1 MSAVIARLMHRGAAA
16 ALSTCV
22 GVTLWGG
29 LALPTRAEGT
39 HSTPH
44 ADGDRSHPNP
54 SHSNPSHS
62 STGHADA
69 EQPMM
74 HGHGRLEIP
83 ADAAAPQVAITL
95 SPDALRGWNLHVQV
109 EHFQFAP
116 GPDAP
121 LDAFD
126 QGHAHLYING
136 EKVTRLYGPWYY
148 LPTLPSGDVEVRVT
162 LNTNDH
168 RDLYVN
174 DVAIAA
180 TTRIQVPPQT
190 PAP

>member
-1 MSAVIARLMHRGAAA
+1 MAAVIARMMRWGTVV
-16 ALSTCV
+16 ALSTCT
-22 GVTLWGG
+22 GLTLWGG
-29 LALPTRAEGT
+29 LALPSRAEGT
-39 HSTPH
+39 HSMPH
-44 ADGDRSHPNP
+44 PDGHPP
-54 SHSNPSHS
+54 LSNPSTGDPS
-62 STGHADA
+62 SSSPQRGHAD
-69 EQPMM
+69 PSPVGM

-83 ADAAAPQVAITL
+83 AAAAVPQVAITL

-148 LPTLPSGDVEVRVT
+148 LPSLPSGDVEVRVT

-168 RDLYVN
+168 RDLYWHEEV
-174 DVAIAA
+174 IAA
-180 TTRIQVPPQT
+180 TTRIQVP
-190 PAP
+190 

>member
-1 MSAVIARLMHRGAAA
+1 MGLVLMSLAMSIVISRMKHWGAIAT
-16 ALSTCV
+16 LGTCA
-22 GVTLWGG
+22 GLALWGG
-29 LALPTRAEGT
+29 LALPIRAEGT

-44 ADGDRSHPNP
+44 SEGDHRNTSTNTHSDGH
-54 SHSNPSHS
+54 
-62 STGHADA
+62 GDA
-69 EQPMM
+69 SPPAM
-74 HGHGRLEIP
+74 HGHGRLDIP
-83 ADAAAPQVAITL
+83 ADAAAPQVAIHL

-148 LPTLPSGDVEVRVT
+148 LPSLPSGAVELRVT

-174 DVAIAA
+174 DEAIAA
-180 TTRIQVPPQT
+180 TTQIQVP
-190 PAP
+190 